1 MISAWFIIPIVLS
14 GISLGMGL
22 SSLIDCWVKNSEG
35 KSKKKAKK
43 DRNGNDERSE
53 I

>member
-22 SSLIDCWVKNSEG
+22 SALIDYWVKNSEG

-43 DRNGNDERSE
+43 DRNGNRQD
-53 I
+53 